1 MNHELARDVWQR
13 LSQFELDDPEATYPF
28 SSRLAKENGW
38 SHRFARRVIEEYK
51 RYLLL
56 CVASDAPPC
65 PSEHV
70 DQAWHLHLTYTRSY
84 WKKLCGEILGRP
96 IHHEPTR
103 GGPDEHRKH
112 VRMYDQTLQSYR
124 EFFGHE
130 PPLDIWPPANI
141 RFGADVEH
149 RRVNVRR
156 NWIVPKWIVWPLPG
170 RRSATIAACAG
181 LIVLPLAA
189 LNPFDWTGPSFIG
202 FYIALYVMALIAGLV
217 LRQLLRSNPP
227 TEKYQEPTP
236 AEAACLAYN
245 QPAAINASICQMVQQ
260 GSLRLA
266 SEDKTL
272 LGFRVGQAPYLSV
285 GDGLSAGADRMEQ
298 EMFKVA
304 QGKSKVSYHDL
315 HNAGMSSA
323 AEVEQR
329 LVERGLIEQPDN
341 TRLARWLPF
350 ALMLSLA
357 VMGVVKIGIG
367 LWRDK
372 PVIFLVLASVVA
384 LVTAFFF
391 LRQIRRTRAGDE
403 LLKLLRARHTNLAA
417 ASSPK
422 QNACEALSPTMLA
435 MSVGL
440 FGAGVLAGGP
450 LAGLQSLWMS
460 HQQTYRGNGGCG
472 GGCSGGGCG
481 AGGGGGCGGGGCGG
495 GGCGGC
501 GGG

>member
-1 MNHELARDVWQR
+1 
-13 LSQFELDDPEATYPF
+13 
-28 SSRLAKENGW
+28 
-38 SHRFARRVIEEYK
+38 
-51 RYLLL
+51 
-56 CVASDAPPC
+56 
-65 PSEHV
+65 
-70 DQAWHLHLTYTRSY
+70 
-84 WKKLCGEILGRP
+84 
-96 IHHEPTR
+96 
-103 GGPDEHRKH
+103 
-112 VRMYDQTLQSYR
+112 
-124 EFFGHE
+124 
-130 PPLDIWPPANI
+130 
-141 RFGADVEH
+141 
-149 RRVNVRR
+149 
-156 NWIVPKWIVWPLPG
+156 
-170 RRSATIAACAG
+170 
-181 LIVLPLAA
+181 
-189 LNPFDWTGPSFIG
+189 
-202 FYIALYVMALIAGLV
+202 
-217 LRQLLRSNPP
+217 
-227 TEKYQEPTP
+227 
-236 AEAACLAYN
+236 
-245 QPAAINASICQMVQQ
+245 
-260 GSLRLA
+260 
-266 SEDKTL
+266 
-272 LGFRVGQAPYLSV
+272 
-285 GDGLSAGADRMEQ
+285 
-298 EMFKVA
+298 VA

-350 ALMLSLA
+350 ALMLSLT

-422 QNACEALSPTMLA
+422 QSACEALSPTMLA

-460 HQQTYRGNGGCG
+460 HQQAYRGNGGCG